1 MFLSTRRNQRIAR
14 FNRPQRKVD
23 DKFSSEPQGKSRLNT
38 TEQTYQHIYLWKF
51 KQNQVRFVT
60 WKMHKI
66 FILIDDGFCLHYFGN
81 CTTQFLGMSS
91 IISTHCHNLCAH
103 LHQFVPQKSRHPSCD
118 SPKLKIARHCSEP
131 RNPQSLHHLLMGPVD
146 EPTIDCW
153 ILQIFAGVDSIS
165 YSLEGISIFEHSVMC
180 ELAHSHPGS
189 ILSYDSR

>member
-131 RNPQSLHHLLMGPVD
+131 RNPQSLHRLLLGPNWWAYDRLLDPSNFRRGWFHLLFSWRNLYFWTFNAV
-146 EPTIDCW
+146 W
-153 ILQIFAGVDSIS
+153 IGENL
-165 YSLEGISIFEHSVMC
+165 
-180 ELAHSHPGS
+180 HPDP
-189 ILSYDSR
+189 I